1 MNNEVKN
8 QETVVVN
15 NNKKSGKAAK
25 IFKFLG
31 KVVLG
36 TAAAVGVD
44 YVLTG
49 GKGTQYV
56 TTKGK
61 ELVSKVTTKK
71 NTPSPVATTTQNNQ
85 QGHQR
90 PHYENRPQRNYN
102 GQNNRPVANVVD

>member
-15 NNKKSGKAAK
+15 KKSGKAAK
-25 IFKFLG
+25 VFKFLG

-44 YVLTG
+44 YMLTG

-71 NTPSPVATTTQNNQ
+71 TPSPVVTTQNNQ

-102 GQNNRPVANVVD
+102 GQNNRPVTNVAE

>member
-1 MNNEVKN
+1 MIMNNEVKN
-8 QETVVVN
+8 QETVV

-25 IFKFLG
+25 VFKFLG

-36 TAAAVGVD
+36 AAAAVGVD
-44 YVLTG
+44 YMLTG

-71 NTPSPVATTTQNNQ
+71 TPSPVVTTQNNQ

-102 GQNNRPVANVVD
+102 GQNNRPVANVAE

>member
-15 NNKKSGKAAK
+15 EKKSGKAAK
-25 IFKFLG
+25 VFKFLG

-36 TAAAVGVD
+36 AAAAVGFD

-61 ELVSKVTTKK
+61 ELVSKVTTK
-71 NTPSPVATTTQNNQ
+71 TSSPVVTTQNNQ
-85 QGHQR
+85 QQGYNR

-102 GQNNRPVANVVD
+102 GQNNRPVANVAE

>member
-1 MNNEVKN
+1 MENVNVQNQTVKVNE
-8 QETVVVN
+8 
-15 NNKKSGKAAK
+15 NKKSGKAAK
-25 IFKFLG
+25 VFKFLG
-31 KVVLG
+31 KVLIG

-71 NTPSPVATTTQNNQ
+71 TPSPVVTTQNNQ
-85 QGHQR
+85 QGGQQR
-90 PHYENRPQRNYN
+90 PHYENRPRPNYN
-102 GQNNRPVANVVD
+102 GNNNRPANVVTE